1 MAKLHQRL
9 GKPVPPTYQVV
20 APATSTQDSITKTV
34 TVTAT
39 PPRINFVG
47 GKKLSMSGN
56 DDTTGTPKLYPPT
69 SGASSTPGNA
79 QGDLYILSFVK

>member
-1 MAKLHQRL
+1 MAKLHHRL

-20 APATSTQDSITKTV
+20 APASSQDSSPKTV

-47 GKKLSMSGN
+47 GKKLSISG
-56 DDTTGTPKLYPPT
+56 DDDATNVPKVYPPT
-69 SGASSTPGNA
+69 SSASGTTGNTPGE
-79 QGDLYILSFVK
+79 